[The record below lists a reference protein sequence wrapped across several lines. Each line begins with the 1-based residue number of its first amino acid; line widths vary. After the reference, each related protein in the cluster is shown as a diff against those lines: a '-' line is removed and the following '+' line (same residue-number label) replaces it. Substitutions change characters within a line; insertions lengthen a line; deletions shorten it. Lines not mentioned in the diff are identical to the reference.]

1 MKAALYHRYG
11 PPQVVEIAD
20 VPTPA
25 PKDDEVLIRVRAA
38 AINPLD
44 WRFIKGDPRAM
55 RVVLGWSK
63 PKDPRIGRDVAGIVE
78 KVGARVTRFQ
88 PGQGVF
94 GSCEGALAEY
104 ACAQESKLAPN
115 PPGVSFEQLA
125 SIPIAGYTALQALR
139 NTGRIQSGQHVLVT
153 GAGGGVGT
161 FAVQIAKHFGA
172 IVTGVCS
179 TDKVDLVRS
188 IGADRVIDYT
198 HEDFRN
204 GSEQY
209 DLVLDNVGDL
219 TLRECRAILKPHGK
233 CLWVGAPKS
242 ISIMA
247 FLSEMAEASIVS
259 VLGSRKYLPI
269 MAKANQKDL
278 AFIADL
284 VVAGKVKPVIGR
296 RYRLSDAVEALQHLE
311 QGHARGK
318 VIITIDEGGES
329 W

>member
-20 VPTPA
+20 APIPT

-55 RVVLGWSK
+55 RVTLGWSK
-63 PKDPRIGRDVAGIVE
+63 PKDPRIGRDVAGLVE
-78 KVGARVTRFQ
+78 RVGAKVTRFQ

-94 GSCEGALAEY
+94 GSCMGALAEF
-104 ACAQESKLAPN
+104 ACAQESKLAPS
-115 PPGVSFEQLA
+115 PPGVPFDQLA

-139 NTGRIQSGQHVLVT
+139 NTGRIQAGHHVLVT

-188 IGADRVIDYT
+188 IGADRAIDYT

-209 DLVLDNVGDL
+209 DLVMDNAGNL
-219 TLRECRAILKPHGK
+219 TLRECRGILKPHGK
-233 CLWVGAPKS
+233 CLFVGAPKS
-242 ISIMA
+242 ISIIA
-247 FLSEMAEASIVS
+247 FLRDMAEASVVS
-259 VLGSRKYLPI
+259 LLGSRKYLPI
-269 MAKANQKDL
+269 MAKANPKDL
-278 AFIADL
+278 VFIADL
-284 VVAGKVKPVIGR
+284 IVAGKVKPVIGR
-296 RYRLSDAVEALQHLE
+296 RYRLSDAVDALQYLE
-311 QGHARGK
+311 HGHARGK
-318 VIITIDEGGES
+318 VIITMDEAETS
-329 W
+329 